1 MRRVVVTGL
10 GVVSPVGQDV
20 PSFWAGLVAGKSGVS
35 EITRFD
41 TTGYSTRIGAE
52 VSDFDPE
59 QHMDR
64 KLARRSDRFTQ
75 FGLAA
80 SAQALEQSGLMGR
93 LGSEVAGVLFGTG
106 IGGIETLCDQH
117 RIMLDRGPDRV
128 SPFFIPTMIAN
139 MAAAQIAMT
148 FGLKGPNVTVVTA
161 CASSANAIGD
171 AFKTVQRGA
180 AEVMLAGGSEAPFV
194 PLAFAG
200 FCSMRAMSTRN
211 HDPAGAMR
219 PFDGE
224 RDGFVMGEGAGML
237 VLESEEHA
245 LARGARILG
254 EIAGYGTTA
263 DAYHITAPCP
273 DGDGA
278 ARAMLAAVTDA
289 GLRPAQIDYINAHGT
304 STPANDRTE
313 SIAIKAVF
321 GPRAGS
327 IPISS
332 TKSMVGHLL
341 GAAGAAEL
349 IATLLTLEHG
359 VIPPTINYTTPDP
372 ECDLDYVP
380 LQARSARLETA
391 LSNSF
396 GFGGQNACL
405 VVRTYRP

>member
-1 MRRVVVTGL
+1 
-10 GVVSPVGQDV
+10 VVSPVGQDV

-289 GLRPAQIDYINAHGT
+289 GLRPDQIDYINAHGT

-380 LQARSARLETA
+380 LQARSARSETA